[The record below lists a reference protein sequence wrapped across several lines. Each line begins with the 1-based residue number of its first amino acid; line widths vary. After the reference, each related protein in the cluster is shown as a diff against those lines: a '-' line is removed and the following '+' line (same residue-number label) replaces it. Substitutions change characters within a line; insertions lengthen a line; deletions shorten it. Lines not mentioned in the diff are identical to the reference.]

1 MDTGLRC
8 GARVRSRV
16 KYYAFDRV
24 RVVSSLPGY
33 VRLCDGFPCYW
44 HIVSRHNCYYSEIL
58 RNLRELFGDC
68 ENGQKIQEMRALCRC
83 CDRNA
88 RKLLQTTSRPDK
100 NSE

>member
-1 MDTGLRC
+1 MAVSEAAPVSGVRVMGWCGGEEGEGKMDIGLRC

-44 HIVSRHNCYYSEIL
+44 HN
-58 RNLRELFGDC
+58 
-68 ENGQKIQEMRALCRC
+68 RC
-83 CDRNA
+83 D
-88 RKLLQTTSRPDK
+88 D
-100 NSE
+100 